1 MRSADQGTQSRMAL
15 AYSPDRPM
23 NHRSPDFSGFSSRR
37 NGVARCIIEADHE
50 PEQATHAAL
59 GTLSNLPPR

>member
-1 MRSADQGTQSRMAL
+1 
-15 AYSPDRPM
+15 M
-23 NHRSPDFSGFSSRR
+23 NHRSPDFSGSSNPRS
-37 NGVARCIIEADHE
+37 GFARCIIEADHE